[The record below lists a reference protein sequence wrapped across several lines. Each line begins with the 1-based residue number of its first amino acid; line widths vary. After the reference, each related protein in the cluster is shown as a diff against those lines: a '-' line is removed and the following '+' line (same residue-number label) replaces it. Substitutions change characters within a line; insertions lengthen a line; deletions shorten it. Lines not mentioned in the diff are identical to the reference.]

1 MYTRTMLG
9 LDDAQKIAHAIMGH
23 VAKRNDPPVSI
34 AIVDARGDLL
44 LFIKMDGSSWN
55 SGRMAPMKAYSAAK
69 MRLDTSAIRQRMASI
84 GVELLDWG
92 DPDLTTLTGG
102 VCIRDESG
110 TVIGGVGVSGYP
122 GPPDDEEAA
131 RAGVA
136 ALA

>member
-1 MYTRTMLG
+1 MYEKKMLG
-9 LDDAQKIAHAIMGH
+9 LDDAQKIAHAVMDH
-23 VAKRNDPPVSI
+23 VTKREGPPVSI

-69 MRLDTSAIRQRMASI
+69 MRLDTSAIRKRMTSI

-102 VCIRDESG
+102 VCIRDAGG
-110 TVIGGVGVSGYP
+110 TVVGGVGVSGYP
-122 GPPDDEEAA
+122 SPPDDEEAA
-131 RAGVA
+131 RVGVA
-136 ALA
+136 GLR